1 MWYLIRTAPDGSTM
15 LDYDRRFVDPVKA
28 LIQAELMPV
37 PGPGWTWHVED
48 GKGRVLTP
56 EEVL

>member
-1 MWYLIRTAPDGSTM
+1 M